1 MAAIVSSAAP
11 TTLTPPRARARR
23 PASRRLP
30 RGGGLAGG
38 LSAAIGLAGGGGAAL
53 AAPLSYE
60 EMLRL
65 STDTAGGGD
74 GGFALP
80 DLGLGGLV
88 DFVAQN
94 PLVVAAGVAV
104 VAVPF
109 FVSQLLGG
117 TSKPYGTVSGKAAY
131 QTLLEEPGAQ
141 LVDIR
146 PLKDAREVGSPDIRE
161 AKKKTVA
168 VPYDGD
174 DKNGFLKKLQLKLKD
189 PENTTLII
197 LDK

>member
-1 MAAIVSSAAP
+1 MDAIVSSAAP
-11 TTLTPPRARARR
+11 TTLTPARARARSR
-23 PASRRLP
+23 PSNYRRLP
-30 RGGGLAGG
+30 RAGGLA
-38 LSAAIGLAGGGGAAL
+38 AALGLAGGGAAL

-80 DLGLGGLV
+80 DLGLGGLA

-109 FVSQLLGG
+109 FVSRLLGG
-117 TSKPYGTVSGKAAY
+117 ASKPYGTVSGKAAY

-146 PLKDAREVGSPDIRE
+146 PIKDAREAGSPDIRE
-161 AKKKTVA
+161 AKKKAVA
-168 VPYDGD
+168 VPYDGE
-174 DKNGFLKKLQLKLKD
+174 DKNGFLKKLELRFKD